1 MVKRISCIFMLAL
14 LSTLFTGC
22 GAKQNNMTPD
32 AKENGSAVSKTQ
44 SVSGEHS
51 KSPEPTE
58 AATNIDNSSGQ
69 SKETNNSS
77 QSEKAD
83 TIISEEEAKN
93 IALKDANLAES
104 EISGLRIKQER
115 DDGIQKYEVD
125 FYSNSRE
132 YDYDIDAISGK
143 ILEKEEEPID

>member
-1 MVKRISCIFMLAL
+1 M
-14 LSTLFTGC
+14 
-22 GAKQNNMTPD
+22 N
-32 AKENGSAVSKTQ
+32 
-44 SVSGEHS
+44 
-51 KSPEPTE
+51 
-58 AATNIDNSSGQ
+58 NSSEQ

-77 QSEKAD
+77 DQSKKAD

-93 IALKDANLAES
+93 IALKDANLTES